1 MTIAE
6 NDTLS
11 DVSRETSERLE
22 GFEALIRRW
31 NPRINLVSA
40 ASMNALR
47 ERHICDSIQVFRC
60 IAPSGLWVDIGTGGG
75 FPGLICAILAVEE
88 APDLRFVLVESDK
101 RKASFLRVATQELG
115 LNCEILAKRAE
126 AVAPLG
132 ADILSARAL
141 APLSRLLG
149 LAGRHLAPGGTA
161 LFPKGKTWRDEVAE
175 AQCTQTFR
183 YEAIPSV
190 TDQDAVI
197 LKIDGASID

>member
-6 NDTLS
+6 NETLP

-22 GFEALIRRW
+22 SFERLIRRW
-31 NPRINLVSA
+31 NPRINLISA
-40 ASMNALR
+40 SSMDVLR
-47 ERHICDSIQVFRC
+47 ERHIRDSIQVFRC
-60 IAPSGLWVDIGTGGG
+60 AQPSGLWVDIGTGGG

-115 LNCEILAKRAE
+115 LNCEILAERAE
-126 AVAPLG
+126 AVASLG

-141 APLSRLLG
+141 APLLQLLG
-149 LAGRHLAPGGTA
+149 LAGRHLAPEGTG
-161 LFPKGKTWRDEVAE
+161 LFPKGKSWRDEIAE
-175 AQCTQTFR
+175 ARRTQTFQ

-197 LKIDGASID
+197 LKIDGASIG